1 MWAAELDLDEG
12 AGLLDGDHGGLEL
25 LRIGGAAGEA
35 LHGGDGGGDRSRLER
50 CWFSA
55 IA

>member
-35 LHGGDGGGDRSRLER
+35 LHGGGGRSRLER

-55 IA
+55 IT